1 MYFVF
6 GAFAGVLGTV
16 MSLHIRM
23 ELSYP
28 SVQIVCT
35 IVILIL
41 LANFRL
47 RERRQPFDIS
57 NGSNLGLLFTAPI
70 GDTPGASQKILLA
83 VCVLFLIGRLVLV
96 FATAPVPDRARQVH
110 IALVLPSLFVLLT
123 S

>member
-6 GAFAGVLGTV
+6 GAFAGVLGIV
-16 MSLHIRM
+16 MPIYIRM

-57 NGSNLGLLFTAPI
+57 NGSNLGLLFTTPI
-70 GDTPGASQKILLA
+70 WDTPGAYQKVLLA
-83 VCVLFLIGRLVLV
+83 VCVLFLIARLVLV
-96 FATAPVPDRARQVH
+96 FATAPDPDRAQQVR
-110 IALVLPSLFVLLT
+110 IAIVLPPFLVLLT
-123 S
+123 R